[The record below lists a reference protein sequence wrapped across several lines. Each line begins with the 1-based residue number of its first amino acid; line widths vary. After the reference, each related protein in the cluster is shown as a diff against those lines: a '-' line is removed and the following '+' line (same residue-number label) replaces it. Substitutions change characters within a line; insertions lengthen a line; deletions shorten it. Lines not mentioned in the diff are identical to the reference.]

1 MAFSN
6 TLRNAMQDQA
16 FGRSSFLN
24 PTTLYIGLSRVEPG
38 FDAATNSEHSGDAY
52 ARVAVINSADNW
64 DASAAGVKRNT
75 NAITFPEA
83 SGSWGLVSH
92 ATLWTATTS
101 DGAAAYWGSAPLGTS
116 KNIISGDTPNIPAN
130 SLSFTINSSA

>member
-24 PTTLYIGLSRVEPG
+24 PTTLYVGLSTAEPG
-38 FDAATNSEHSGDAY
+38 FDAAALAEPSGGAY

-64 DASAAGVKRNT
+64 DGSAAGVKRNT

-83 SGSWGLVSH
+83 TASWGLVSH
-92 ATLWTATTS
+92 ATIFTATTS
-101 DGAAAYWGSAPLGTS
+101 DGAGAYWGSAPLGTS

>member
-1 MAFSN
+1 MAFSD
-6 TLRNAMQDQA
+6 TRRNAMQDQA

-24 PTTLYIGLSRVEPG
+24 PTTLYVGLSTAEPG
-38 FDAATNSEHSGDAY
+38 FAGASLAEPSGGAY

-64 DASAAGVKRNT
+64 DSSAAGVKRNT

-83 SGSWGLVSH
+83 TASWGLVSH
-92 ATLWTATTS
+92 ATIFTAVTS
-101 DGAAAYWGSAPLGTS
+101 DGALAYWGSAPLGTS